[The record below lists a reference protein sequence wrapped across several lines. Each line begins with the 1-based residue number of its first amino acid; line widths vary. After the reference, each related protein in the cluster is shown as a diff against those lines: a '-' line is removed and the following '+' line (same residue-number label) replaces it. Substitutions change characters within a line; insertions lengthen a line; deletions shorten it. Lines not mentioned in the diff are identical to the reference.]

1 MLCYNEFMV
10 KEQVVVSWEAKEYIA
25 QDKNGGWYV
34 GLGLVGLGL
43 VVLSVLLQWWTF
55 TALVVIS
62 VLALVVYSVRPP
74 RVLKYEL
81 TETGLK
87 ENGKIYQ
94 YSDFK
99 SFGIQKENTNFSI
112 VLVPRKR
119 FAMRVTVYFPEKQ
132 GEKIVDSFG
141 QKLPMEEVKM
151 DYLDRLVKFLRI

>member
-10 KEQVVVSWEAKEYIA
+10 KEQVVVSWEAKEYVT

>member
-10 KEQVVVSWEAKEYIA
+10 KEQVAVSWEAKEYVT

>member
-1 MLCYNEFMV
+1 MV
-10 KEQVVVSWEAKEYIA
+10 KEQVVVSWEAKEYVI

-34 GLGLVGLGL
+34 GLGFVGLGL